1 MLKRPLKKL
10 YGKLASVRDYEFAEA
25 KKLGGILFTHRG
37 KTMTITGH
45 DLYDKQFQC
54 HKQFWKSTKPGWKNP
69 LTGMDGYTL
78 VDFVFVP
85 DGGNDAATKSSK
97 RIKSAGNR
105 ARASESPKKAVEAE
119 LFGGLDA
126 RKVTH
131 V

>member
-25 KKLGGILFTHRG
+25 KKLGGIQFTYRG
-37 KTMTITGH
+37 KVMTIKGN

-54 HKQFWKSTKPGWKNP
+54 HKQFWKTTKSGWVNP
-69 LTGMDGYTL
+69 LTGMNGYTL

-85 DGGNDAATKSSK
+85 DGGQDAAKSSK

-105 ARASESPKKAVEAE
+105 AGASESPKKTVEAE